1 MRGPL
6 DVSLPGVA
14 PPGGAVSGGGA
25 RAGLPPTRWHG
36 HEFAWGAK
44 TFVMGVVNITPD
56 SFSGD
61 GLASNPAEA
70 VARVEAV
77 VVEGADLVDIGAE
90 STRPGSTA
98 VPVEEQLRRL
108 LPVLQ
113 AVQGRVAVPISVDTN
128 RAAVADAALRA
139 GASMIN
145 DVRGLTADPE
155 LAEVIAA
162 HAVPVVVMH
171 DVPPS
176 PGDDLLVS
184 IVRELDRRLNR
195 AVEAGIAPELLI
207 VDPGFG
213 FGKDWRQNLEL
224 LRRLGELRVLERPVL
239 VGTSRKSTIGRV
251 LGVAEDDRVEGTAAT
266 VALAIA
272 AGADVVR
279 VHDVRAQARVARMS
293 DAVVRG
299 APVSSLTWAGG
310 PSAE

>member
-1 MRGPL
+1 MSGPL
-6 DVSLPGVA
+6 DASLPWVA
-14 PPGGAVSGGGA
+14 PPGGAASNDGSD
-25 RAGLPPTRWHG
+25 AGLLPTRWHG
-36 HEFAWGAK
+36 HELAWGAK
-44 TFVMGVVNITPD
+44 TFVMGIVNVTPD

-61 GLASNPAEA
+61 GLADSPSEA
-70 VARVEAV
+70 AARVEAV
-77 VVEGADLVDIGAE
+77 IAEGADLVDIGAE

-108 LPVLQ
+108 LPLLQ
-113 AVQGRVAVPISVDTN
+113 VVQGRVAVPISVDTS

-145 DVRGLTADPE
+145 DVRGLTVDPE
-155 LAEVIAA
+155 LAGVIAA

-171 DVPPS
+171 DVAPA
-176 PGDDLLVS
+176 PGDDLLIS

-195 AVEAGIAPELLI
+195 AVAAGIAPEMLI

-224 LRRLGELRVLERPVL
+224 LRRLGELRVLGRPVL
-239 VGTSRKSTIGRV
+239 AGTSRKSTIGRV

-272 AGADVVR
+272 AGADIVR
-279 VHDVRAQARVARMS
+279 VHDVRVQARVARMS

-299 APVSSLTWAGG
+299 APASPLTWPGG
-310 PSAE
+310 PSAP